1 MPPLSVIPRRAS
13 IWRCKFQSRI
23 ARGGRALMRGAFIA
37 TAASILGG
45 WKMIRLIYVLRRKP
59 SMSRDEFQ
67 KYWHEVHGPLV
78 ARHATTLNV
87 LRYVQNHTLDDPMN
101 EQMAKARG
109 GMEPPYDGVAELWWT
124 TRVAFAS
131 SMATPAGQAA
141 AKELLEDEARFIDLP
156 NSPLWL
162 AYEYPQVNTSEELG
176 ARPSRSMVKLFFPLR
191 HHANQTLEQA
201 QLYWRTNHGPII
213 RGLAA
218 GNGLKKYFQV
228 HRFEDP
234 IEQQLRTSRGT
245 RVPPY
250 TGHAEAWIDRA
261 SQVATPES
269 RRAGAIAV
277 EDEANFIDFANSSMW
292 IGKERVVID
301 QR

>member
-1 MPPLSVIPRRAS
+1 
-13 IWRCKFQSRI
+13 
-23 ARGGRALMRGAFIA
+23 
-37 TAASILGG
+37 
-45 WKMIRLIYVLRRKP
+45 MIRIVYPLRRKP
-59 SMSRDEFQ
+59 SMSREEFQ
-67 KYWHEVHGPLV
+67 KYWHDVHGPLV
-78 ARHATTLNV
+78 AKHATTLNI

-141 AKELLEDEARFIDLP
+141 GTEVLGDEARFIDLP

-162 AYEYPQVNTSEELG
+162 AYEYPQINPSEHIV
-176 ARPSRSMVKLFFPLR
+176 ARPNSSLVKIFFPLR
-191 HHANQTLEQA
+191 HPPKMTLEAA

-213 RGLAA
+213 RGIAE
-218 GNGLKKYFQV
+218 GSRLKKYFQV

-234 IEQQLRTSRGT
+234 IEDQLRAARGT
-245 RVPPY
+245 KVPPY

-261 SQVATPES
+261 ESASAGATPEA
-269 RRAGAIAV
+269 RRAGQLAV
-277 EDEANFIDFANSSMW
+277 EDEANFIDFKNSAMW
-292 IGKERVVID
+292 VAKERVVID
-301 QR
+301 RR